1 MSVQEF
7 PTKHIFVAD
16 DDVQDRML
24 FQEVIEDLPSLVYL
38 TMASGS
44 GEAVKILNE
53 LDQLPDVVF
62 VALNMSDK
70 NGFECLRE
78 MKHSKKLQS
87 LPVIIF
93 STSTHPGE
101 VNQAYEEGAH
111 LYIRKPNDFLNFKK
125 IVQYVLA
132 VHWKDNLSQP
142 PREEFLL
149 NLFPD
154 TQA

>member
-16 DDVQDRML
+16 DNVQDRML

-44 GEAVKILNE
+44 DEAFKILNE

-70 NGFECLRE
+70 NGFECLRNE
-78 MKHSKKLQS
+78 AQQE
-87 LPVIIF
+87 
-93 STSTHPGE
+93 TS
-101 VNQAYEEGAH
+101 VSSSYYLFN
-111 LYIRKPNDFLNFKK
+111 LN
-125 IVQYVLA
+125 A
-132 VHWKDNLSQP
+132 S
-142 PREEFLL
+142 RRS
-149 NLFPD
+149 
-154 TQA
+154 